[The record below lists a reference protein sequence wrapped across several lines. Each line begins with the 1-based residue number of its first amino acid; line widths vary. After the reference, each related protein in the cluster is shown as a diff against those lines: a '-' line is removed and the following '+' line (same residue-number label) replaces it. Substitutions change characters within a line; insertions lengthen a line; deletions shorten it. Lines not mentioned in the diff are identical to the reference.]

1 MSGSINTFDI
11 SPTNTTAVEEDWE
24 IAQLKFE
31 LKTFIQSQKERI
43 HALEE
48 ENKMLRKE
56 IKELKHDQTED
67 IFVSYI
73 DRQAIDRED
82 INTRIKHLE
91 QVMDGLRAL
100 LSY

>member
-43 HALEE
+43 HVLEE

-56 IKELKHDQTED
+56 IEKLTNQQVKHESQKHTDE
-67 IFVSYI
+67 
-73 DRQAIDRED
+73 
-82 INTRIKHLE
+82 INIEQRINRLE
-91 QVMDGLRAL
+91 QVMDAVRAV
-100 LSY
+100 LSH